1 MSWVKGLDV
10 ILKLVKNIITIDG
23 PSGVGKGTLAF
34 SLAAKLDWNVL
45 DSGLIYRLIGYLF
58 LKEGIDTSEK
68 IVSHINKSKIQLIT
82 NLNEGICEI
91 KLNDKVLGKELRN
104 ENIASKASELAKEE
118 EIRNAIIKI
127 QRNAYNP
134 EKGLIADGRD
144 MGTIIFPE
152 AALKVFLQ
160 ASPEV
165 RAERR
170 ANQLK
175 EKGMSVIMHD
185 LLEQIQQRDKE
196 DTNRK
201 ISPLKPADD
210 SLVIDTSNL
219 SIEKVE
225 EKVMEN
231 FKKL

>member
-1 MSWVKGLDV
+1 MVKGLVV

-34 SLAAKLDWNVL
+34 SLAERLGWNVL
-45 DSGLIYRLIGYLF
+45 DSGLLYRLVGYLSFEDGLDTTREIVQF
-58 LKEGIDTSEK
+58 LK
-68 IVSHINKSKIQLIT
+68 KSKIKLIT
-82 NLNEGICEI
+82 NLNESICEI
-91 KLNDKVLGKELRN
+91 ELKDKILGKELRN
-104 ENIASKASELAKEE
+104 ENIASRASELAKEV
-118 EIRNAIIKI
+118 EIRNSIIKI
-127 QRNAYNP
+127 QRDAYDS

-185 LLEQIQQRDKE
+185 LLEQIQQRDEE

-219 SIEKVE
+219 SIKEVE

>member
-1 MSWVKGLDV
+1 M
-10 ILKLVKNIITIDG
+10 KLVKNIITIDG

-34 SLAAKLDWNVL
+34 SLAERLGWNVL
-45 DSGLIYRLIGYLF
+45 DSGLLYRLVGYLS
-58 LKEGIDTSEK
+58 LKDGLKTSIE
-68 IVSHINKSKIQLIT
+68 IVKLLNKSKIKLIT
-82 NLNEGICEI
+82 NLKEGICEI
-91 KLNDKVLGKELRN
+91 ELNEKVLGKELRN
-104 ENIASKASELAKEE
+104 ENIASRASELAKEVK
-118 EIRNAIIKI
+118 IRNAIIKI
-127 QRNAYNP
+127 QRNAYDS

-185 LLEQIQQRDKE
+185 LLKQIQQRDKE
-196 DTNRK
+196 DINRK

-219 SIEKVE
+219 SIEEVE
-225 EKVMEN
+225 EKVMEHY
-231 FKKL
+231 KKL

>member
-1 MSWVKGLDV
+1 M
-10 ILKLVKNIITIDG
+10 KLVKNIITIDG

-34 SLAAKLDWNVL
+34 LLAKRLGWNVL
-45 DSGLIYRLIGYLF
+45 DSGLLYRLVGF
-58 LKEGIDTSEK
+58 LSLKDGLKTTQE
-68 IVSHINKSKIQLIT
+68 IVQFLNKSKIKLIT
-82 NLNEGICEI
+82 NLNESICEI
-91 KLNDKVLGKELRN
+91 ELNDKVIGKELRN
-104 ENIASKASELAKEE
+104 ENIASKAAELAKEG
-118 EIRNAIIKI
+118 EIRSSIIKI
-127 QRNAYNP
+127 QRDAYDP
-134 EKGLIADGRD
+134 EIGLIADGRD

-152 AALKVFLQ
+152 SSLKVFLQ

-185 LLEQIQQRDKE
+185 LLEQIQQRDEE

-219 SIEKVE
+219 SIKEVE

>member
-1 MSWVKGLDV
+1 MDV
-10 ILKLVKNIITIDG
+10 TLKLVKNIITIDG
-23 PSGVGKGTLAF
+23 PGGVGKGTLAF
-34 SLAAKLDWNVL
+34 SLAKKLNWNVL
-45 DSGLIYRLIGYLF
+45 DSGLIYRLIGYMF
-58 LKEGIDTSEK
+58 LKEGIDTSKK
-68 IVSHINKSKIQLIT
+68 IISYINKSKIQLIT
-82 NLNEGICEI
+82 NLNAGICEI
-91 KLNDKVLGKELRN
+91 ELNDKVLGEELRN
-104 ENIASKASELAKEE
+104 ENIASKASKFAKEK
-118 EIRNAIIKI
+118 EIRNVIIKI
-127 QRNAYNP
+127 QRNAYDSK
-134 EKGLIADGRD
+134 KGLIADGRD

-152 AALKVFLQ
+152 AALKVYLQ

-175 EKGMSVIMHD
+175 ERGMSVIMHD
-185 LLEQIQQRDKE
+185 LLKQIQQRDEE
-196 DTNRK
+196 DINRK

-219 SIEKVE
+219 SIKEVE

>member
-1 MSWVKGLDV
+1 MDV
-10 ILKLVKNIITIDG
+10 TLKLVKNIITIDG
-23 PSGVGKGTLAF
+23 PGGVGKGTLAF
-34 SLAAKLDWNVL
+34 SLAKKLNWNVL
-45 DSGLIYRLIGYLF
+45 DSGLIYRLIGYLY
-58 LKEGIDTSEK
+58 LKEGIDTSKK
-68 IVSHINKSKIQLIT
+68 IISYINKSKIQLIT
-82 NLNEGICEI
+82 NLNAGICEI
-91 KLNDKVLGKELRN
+91 ELNDKVLGKELRN
-104 ENIASKASELAKEE
+104 EKIAASASELAKDE
-118 EIRNAIIKI
+118 EIRNAIFNI
-127 QRNAYNP
+127 QRNAYDP

-160 ASPEV
+160 ASPQV

-185 LLEQIQQRDKE
+185 LLKQIQQRDEE
-196 DTNRK
+196 DINRK

-219 SIEKVE
+219 SIEEVE
-225 EKVMEN
+225 KRVMEN

>member
-1 MSWVKGLDV
+1 M
-10 ILKLVKNIITIDG
+10 KLLKNIITIDG

-34 SLAAKLDWNVL
+34 SLAERLGWNVL
-45 DSGLIYRLIGYLF
+45 DSGLLYRLVGHLSFKDGLETTQEIVKF
-58 LKEGIDTSEK
+58 LE
-68 IVSHINKSKIQLIT
+68 NSKIELIT
-82 NLNEGICEI
+82 NLSESICEI
-91 KLNDKVLGKELRN
+91 ELNDKILGKELRN
-104 ENIASKASELAKEE
+104 ENIASRASELAKEA

-127 QRNAYNP
+127 QRDAYVF

-185 LLEQIQQRDKE
+185 LLEQIQQRDEE
-196 DTNRK
+196 DINRK

-219 SIEKVE
+219 SIEEVE
-225 EKVMEN
+225 KKVMEN
-231 FKKL
+231 FKRL

>member
-1 MSWVKGLDV
+1 M
-10 ILKLVKNIITIDG
+10 KLVKNIITIDG

-34 SLAAKLDWNVL
+34 SLAVRLKWNVL
-45 DSGLIYRLIGYLF
+45 DSGLLYRLIGYLSFREGLETKQEIVHF
-58 LKEGIDTSEK
+58 L
-68 IVSHINKSKIQLIT
+68 NKSKLKLIT
-82 NLNEGICEI
+82 NLIEGTCEI
-91 KLNDKVLGKELRN
+91 ELNDKVLGKELRN

-118 EIRNAIIKI
+118 EIRKAIINI
-127 QRNAYNP
+127 QRNAYDP
-134 EKGLIADGRD
+134 KKGLIADGRD

-152 AALKVFLQ
+152 AVLKVFLQ

-175 EKGMSVIMHD
+175 ERGMSVIMHA
-185 LLEQIQQRDKE
+185 LLELIRQRDKE
-196 DTNRK
+196 DINRK
-201 ISPLKPADD
+201 ISPLKPAED
-210 SLVIDTSNL
+210 SLIIDTSNL
-219 SIEKVE
+219 SIKEVE

>member
-1 MSWVKGLDV
+1 MKF
-10 ILKLVKNIITIDG
+10 VKNIITIDG

-34 SLAAKLDWNVL
+34 SLAERLGWNVL
-45 DSGLIYRLIGYLF
+45 DSGLLYRLVGYLSFKYGLEITQEIVQF
-58 LKEGIDTSEK
+58 LRD
-68 IVSHINKSKIQLIT
+68 SKIKLIT

-91 KLNDKVLGKELRN
+91 ELNGKILGRELRN
-104 ENIASKASELAKEE
+104 EEIASRASELAKEE

-127 QRNAYNP
+127 QRDAYDS

-152 AALKVFLQ
+152 AALKVFLK

-185 LLEQIQQRDKE
+185 LLEQIQQRDEE
-196 DTNRK
+196 DINRK
-201 ISPLKPADD
+201 LSPLKPADD

-219 SIEKVE
+219 SIKEVE
-225 EKVMEN
+225 QKVMEN

>member
-1 MSWVKGLDV
+1 MDV
-10 ILKLVKNIITIDG
+10 TLKLVKNIITIDG
-23 PSGVGKGTLAF
+23 PGGVGKGTLAF
-34 SLAAKLDWNVL
+34 SLAKKLNWNVL
-45 DSGLIYRLIGYLF
+45 DSGLIYRLIGYLY
-58 LKEGIDTSEK
+58 LKEGIDTSKK
-68 IVSHINKSKIQLIT
+68 IISYINKSKIQLIT
-82 NLNEGICEI
+82 NLNAGICEI
-91 KLNDKVLGKELRN
+91 ELNDKVLGKELRN
-104 ENIASKASELAKEE
+104 ENIASKASKFAKEK
-118 EIRNAIIKI
+118 EIRNVIIKI
-127 QRNAYNP
+127 QRNAYDP
-134 EKGLIADGRD
+134 KKGLIADGRD

-152 AALKVFLQ
+152 AALKVYLQ

-175 EKGMSVIMHD
+175 ERGMSVIMHD
-185 LLEQIQQRDKE
+185 LLNQIQQRDEE
-196 DTNRK
+196 DINRK

-219 SIEKVE
+219 SIKEVE

>member
-1 MSWVKGLDV
+1 M
-10 ILKLVKNIITIDG
+10 KLVRNLITIDG

-34 SLAAKLDWNVL
+34 LLAEKLEWNVL
-45 DSGLIYRLIGYLF
+45 DSGLLYRLVGYLS
-58 LKEGIDTSEK
+58 LKERLETVRE
-68 IVSHINKSKIQLIT
+68 IVLFLNKSKIHLIT
-82 NLNEGICEI
+82 NLNEGTCEI

-104 ENIASKASELAKEE
+104 ENIASIASEIAKDTKV
-118 EIRNAIIKI
+118 RNAIIKI
-127 QRNAYNP
+127 QRNAYDP
-134 EKGLIADGRD
+134 KKGLIADGRD
-144 MGTIIFPE
+144 MGTVIFPN

-185 LLEQIQQRDKE
+185 LLEQIQQRDEE
-196 DTNRK
+196 DMNRK

-210 SLVIDTSNL
+210 SLIIDTSYL
-219 SIEKVE
+219 SIKEVKEKVL
-225 EKVMEN
+225 EN

>member
-1 MSWVKGLDV
+1 
-10 ILKLVKNIITIDG
+10 LKLVKNIITIDG

-34 SLAAKLDWNVL
+34 SLAERLGWNVL
-45 DSGLIYRLIGYLF
+45 DSGLLYRLVGYLSF
-58 LKEGIDTSEK
+58 RYGLETTQE
-68 IVSHINKSKIQLIT
+68 IVQLLNKSKIKLIT
-82 NLNEGICEI
+82 NFDEGICEI
-91 KLNDKVLGKELRN
+91 ELNEKVLGKELRN
-104 ENIASKASELAKEE
+104 ENIASRAAELAKEA
-118 EIRNAIIKI
+118 EIRDSIIKI
-127 QRNAYNP
+127 QRNAYDR

-170 ANQLK
+170 SNQLK

-185 LLEQIQQRDKE
+185 LLEQIQRRDKE
-196 DTNRK
+196 DINRK

-219 SIEKVE
+219 SIKEVE
-225 EKVMEN
+225 EKVIEN

>member
-1 MSWVKGLDV
+1 M
-10 ILKLVKNIITIDG
+10 KLVKNIITIDG

-34 SLAAKLDWNVL
+34 SLAERLEWNVL
-45 DSGLIYRLIGYLF
+45 DSGLLYRLVGYLSSNEGLETSQEIVQF
-58 LKEGIDTSEK
+58 LK
-68 IVSHINKSKIQLIT
+68 KSKIKLIT
-82 NLNEGICEI
+82 NLNESICEI
-91 KLNDKVLGKELRN
+91 ELNDKILGKDLRN
-104 ENIASKASELAKEE
+104 ENIASRASELAKET

-127 QRNAYNP
+127 QRDAYDS

-185 LLEQIQQRDKE
+185 LLEQIQQRDEE
-196 DTNRK
+196 DINRK

-210 SLVIDTSNL
+210 SLLIDTSNL
-219 SIEKVE
+219 SIREVE

-231 FKKL
+231 FRKL

>member
-1 MSWVKGLDV
+1 MDV
-10 ILKLVKNIITIDG
+10 TLKLDKNIITIDG

-34 SLAAKLDWNVL
+34 SLAKKLNWNVL

-58 LKEGIDTSEK
+58 LKEGIDTSKK
-68 IVSHINKSKIQLIT
+68 IISYINKSKIQLIT

-91 KLNDKVLGKELRN
+91 ELNEKVLGKELRN
-104 ENIASKASELAKEE
+104 ENIASKASELAKEK

-127 QRNAYNP
+127 QRNAYDP

-152 AALKVFLQ
+152 AILKVFLQ

-185 LLEQIQQRDKE
+185 LLKQIQQRDEE
-196 DTNRK
+196 DINRK

-219 SIEKVE
+219 SIKEVE
-225 EKVMEN
+225 EKVTEN

>member
-1 MSWVKGLDV
+1 M
-10 ILKLVKNIITIDG
+10 KLVRNIITIDG

-34 SLAAKLDWNVL
+34 SLAERLEWNVL
-45 DSGLIYRLIGYLF
+45 DSGLLYRLVGYLSLEEQLESSQEIVLF
-58 LKEGIDTSEK
+58 LNEANIKLT
-68 IVSHINKSKIQLIT
+68 T
-82 NLNEGICEI
+82 NLNESICEI
-91 KLNDKVLGKELRN
+91 ELNEQVLGKELRN
-104 ENIASKASELAKEE
+104 ENIASRASELAKEE
-118 EIRNAIIKI
+118 EIRTAIIKL
-127 QRNAYNP
+127 QRNAYVP

-160 ASPEV
+160 ASPQV

-185 LLEQIQQRDKE
+185 LLKQIQQRDEE
-196 DTNRK
+196 DTNRM
-201 ISPLKPADD
+201 ISPLKPAED

-219 SIEKVE
+219 SIEEVE
-225 EKVMEN
+225 ERVIEN

>member
-1 MSWVKGLDV
+1 M
-10 ILKLVKNIITIDG
+10 KLVKNIITIDG

-34 SLAAKLDWNVL
+34 SLAKKLDWHVL
-45 DSGLIYRLIGYLF
+45 DSGLLYRLIGYLS
-58 LKEGIDTSEK
+58 LIKEIKTSRE
-68 IVSHINKSKIQLIT
+68 IVFFINKSEIQLIT
-82 NLNEGICEI
+82 NLKEGICEI
-91 KLNDKVLGKELRN
+91 ELNDNVLGKELRN
-104 ENIASKASELAKEE
+104 ENIASRASELAKEE

-127 QRNAYNP
+127 QRNAYDP
-134 EKGLIADGRD
+134 KKGLIADGRD

-175 EKGMSVIMHD
+175 EKGMSVMMHD
-185 LLEQIQQRDKE
+185 LLKQIQQRDEE
-196 DTNRK
+196 DINRK

-219 SIEKVE
+219 SIEEVE
-225 EKVMEN
+225 KKVMEN
-231 FKKL
+231 FKRL

>member
-1 MSWVKGLDV
+1 M
-10 ILKLVKNIITIDG
+10 KLVKNIITIDG

-34 SLAAKLDWNVL
+34 LLAERLGWNVL
-45 DSGLIYRLIGYLF
+45 DSGLLYRLVGYLSF
-58 LKEGIDTSEK
+58 KEGLDTTQE
-68 IVSHINKSKIQLIT
+68 IIQFLNKSKIKLIS

-91 KLNDKVLGKELRN
+91 ELNEKILGNELRN
-104 ENIASKASELAKEE
+104 ENIASRAAELAKEE

-127 QRNAYNP
+127 QRDAYDY
-134 EKGLIADGRD
+134 KRGLIADGRD

-185 LLEQIQQRDKE
+185 LLKQIQQRDEE
-196 DTNRK
+196 DLNRK

-219 SIEKVE
+219 GIKEVEKR
-225 EKVMEN
+225 VMDY

>member
-1 MSWVKGLDV
+1 MVKNLDV
-10 ILKLVKNIITIDG
+10 ILKLVRNLITIDG

-34 SLAAKLDWNVL
+34 SLAKSLGWNVL
-45 DSGLIYRLIGYLF
+45 DSGLLYRLVGYLSLEERLESSQEIVLF
-58 LKEGIDTSEK
+58 L
-68 IVSHINKSKIQLIT
+68 NKSKIQLLT
-82 NLNEGICEI
+82 NFKEGICEI
-91 KLNDKVLGKELRN
+91 ELNEKVLGEELRN
-104 ENIASKASELAKEE
+104 ENIASRASELAKEA

-127 QRNAYNP
+127 QRNAYDP

-144 MGTIIFPE
+144 MGTIIFPD
-152 AALKVFLQ
+152 ATLKVFLQ
-160 ASPEV
+160 ASPKV

-185 LLEQIQQRDKE
+185 LLKQIQQRDEE

-210 SLVIDTSNL
+210 SLVIDTSKL
-219 SIEKVE
+219 SIKEVE
-225 EKVMEN
+225 QKVMEN

>member
-1 MSWVKGLDV
+1 M
-10 ILKLVKNIITIDG
+10 KLAKNIITIDG

-34 SLAAKLDWNVL
+34 LLAEKLGWNVL
-45 DSGLIYRLIGYLF
+45 DSGLLYRLIGYLS
-58 LKEGIDTSEK
+58 LIEEIKTSKE
-68 IVSHINKSKIQLIT
+68 IVFFINESKIQLVT
-82 NLNEGICEI
+82 NLYEGTCEI
-91 KLNDKVLGKELRN
+91 ELNDKVLGKELRN
-104 ENIASKASELAKEE
+104 ENIASRASELAKEE
-118 EIRNAIIKI
+118 AIRNAIIKI
-127 QRNAYNP
+127 QRNAYDP
-134 EKGLIADGRD
+134 KKGLIADGRD

-152 AALKVFLQ
+152 AALKVFLK

-185 LLEQIQQRDKE
+185 LLKQIQQRDEE
-196 DTNRK
+196 DMNRK

-210 SLVIDTSNL
+210 SLVIDTSIL
-219 SIEKVE
+219 SIKEVE
-225 EKVMEN
+225 ERVMEN

>member
-1 MSWVKGLDV
+1 M
-10 ILKLVKNIITIDG
+10 KLVKNIITIDG

-34 SLAAKLDWNVL
+34 SLAERLGWNVL
-45 DSGLIYRLIGYLF
+45 DSGLLYRLVGYLSFKDGLETIQEIVKF
-58 LKEGIDTSEK
+58 LE
-68 IVSHINKSKIQLIT
+68 NSKIKLIT
-82 NLNEGICEI
+82 NLSESICEI
-91 KLNDKVLGKELRN
+91 ELNDKILGKELRN
-104 ENIASKASELAKEE
+104 ENIASRASELAKEA

-127 QRNAYNP
+127 QRDAYAP

-196 DTNRK
+196 DINRK
-201 ISPLKPADD
+201 LSPLKPADD

-219 SIEKVE
+219 SIKEVE

-231 FKKL
+231 FKKI

>member
-1 MSWVKGLDV
+1 
-10 ILKLVKNIITIDG
+10 LKLVKNIITIDG

-34 SLAAKLDWNVL
+34 SLAERLGWNVL
-45 DSGLIYRLIGYLF
+45 DSGLLYRLVGYLSIREGLETTEEIVHF
-58 LKEGIDTSEK
+58 L
-68 IVSHINKSKIQLIT
+68 NKSKIKLIT
-82 NLNEGICEI
+82 NLNEGTCEI
-91 KLNDKVLGKELRN
+91 ALNDRILGKELRN
-104 ENIASKASELAKEE
+104 ENIASKAAELAKEE
-118 EIRNAIIKI
+118 EIRNSIINI
-127 QRNAYNP
+127 QRDAYDFK
-134 EKGLIADGRD
+134 KGLIADGRD

-185 LLEQIQQRDKE
+185 LLEQIQQRDEE

-219 SIEKVE
+219 SIKAVE

-231 FKKL
+231 FKKI

>member
-1 MSWVKGLDV
+1 M
-10 ILKLVKNIITIDG
+10 KLVKNIITIDG

-34 SLAAKLDWNVL
+34 SLAERLGWNVL
-45 DSGLIYRLIGYLF
+45 DSGLLYRLVGHLSFKDGLETTQEIVKF
-58 LKEGIDTSEK
+58 LE
-68 IVSHINKSKIQLIT
+68 NSKIKLIT
-82 NLNEGICEI
+82 NLSESICEI
-91 KLNDKVLGKELRN
+91 ELNDKILGKELRN
-104 ENIASKASELAKEE
+104 ENIASRASELAKEA

-127 QRNAYNP
+127 QRDAYVF

-185 LLEQIQQRDKE
+185 LLEQIQQRDEE
-196 DTNRK
+196 DINRK

-219 SIEKVE
+219 SIEEVE
-225 EKVMEN
+225 KKVMEN
-231 FKKL
+231 FKRL

>member
-1 MSWVKGLDV
+1 MVKGLVV

-34 SLAAKLDWNVL
+34 SLAERLGWNVL
-45 DSGLIYRLIGYLF
+45 DSGLLYRLVGYLSFREGLDTTREIVQF
-58 LKEGIDTSEK
+58 LK
-68 IVSHINKSKIQLIT
+68 KSKIKLIT
-82 NLNEGICEI
+82 NLNESICEI
-91 KLNDKVLGKELRN
+91 ELNDKILGKELRN
-104 ENIASKASELAKEE
+104 ENIASRASELAKEV
-118 EIRNAIIKI
+118 EIRNSIIKI
-127 QRNAYNP
+127 QTDAYDS

-152 AALKVFLQ
+152 AVLKVFLQ

-185 LLEQIQQRDKE
+185 LLKQIQQRDEE
-196 DTNRK
+196 DINRK
-201 ISPLKPADD
+201 LSPLKPADD
-210 SLVIDTSNL
+210 SLVIDTSHL
-219 SIEKVE
+219 SIKEVE
-225 EKVMEN
+225 QKVMEH

>member
-1 MSWVKGLDV
+1 M
-10 ILKLVKNIITIDG
+10 KLVRNIITIDG

-34 SLAAKLDWNVL
+34 SLAEKLNWNVL
-45 DSGLIYRLIGYLF
+45 DSGLLYRLIGYLSLEERVETTDEIVLF
-58 LKEGIDTSEK
+58 LE
-68 IVSHINKSKIQLIT
+68 KSKIQLLT
-82 NLNEGICEI
+82 NFEEGICEI

-104 ENIASKASELAKEE
+104 ENIASRASELAKEE

-127 QRNAYNP
+127 QRSAYDSK
-134 EKGLIADGRD
+134 KGLIADGRD

-152 AALKVFLQ
+152 AVLKIFLQ

-185 LLEQIQQRDKE
+185 LLELIQQRDEE
-196 DTNRK
+196 DINRK

-210 SLVIDTSNL
+210 SLIIDTSNL
-219 SIEKVE
+219 SIQEVE
-225 EKVMEN
+225 EKVMERY
-231 FKKL
+231 KKL

>member
-1 MSWVKGLDV
+1 MVKGLVV

-34 SLAAKLDWNVL
+34 SLAERLGWNVL
-45 DSGLIYRLIGYLF
+45 DSGLLYRLVGYLSFEDGLDTTREIVQF
-58 LKEGIDTSEK
+58 LK
-68 IVSHINKSKIQLIT
+68 KSKIKLIT
-82 NLNEGICEI
+82 NLDESICEI
-91 KLNDKVLGKELRN
+91 ELNDKILGKELRN
-104 ENIASKASELAKEE
+104 ENIASRASELAKEV
-118 EIRNAIIKI
+118 EIRNSIIKI
-127 QRNAYNP
+127 QRDAYDS

-152 AALKVFLQ
+152 AVLKVFLQ

-185 LLEQIQQRDKE
+185 LLEQIQQRDEE
-196 DTNRK
+196 DTNRT
-201 ISPLKPADD
+201 ISPLKPAED

-219 SIEKVE
+219 SIEEVE
-225 EKVMEN
+225 KKVMEN

>member
-1 MSWVKGLDV
+1 MVKNLDV
-10 ILKLVKNIITIDG
+10 ILKLVRNLITIDG

-34 SLAAKLDWNVL
+34 SLAKSLGWNVL
-45 DSGLIYRLIGYLF
+45 DSGLLYRLVGYLSLEEKLKSSQEIVLF
-58 LKEGIDTSEK
+58 L
-68 IVSHINKSKIQLIT
+68 NKSKIQLLT
-82 NLNEGICEI
+82 NFKEGICEI
-91 KLNDKVLGKELRN
+91 ELNEKVLGKELRN
-104 ENIASKASELAKEE
+104 ENIASRASELAKEA

-127 QRNAYNP
+127 QRNAYDP

-144 MGTIIFPE
+144 MGTIIFPD

-160 ASPEV
+160 ASPKV

-185 LLEQIQQRDKE
+185 LLKQIQQRDEE

-219 SIEKVE
+219 SIKEVE
-225 EKVMEN
+225 QKVMEN

>member
-1 MSWVKGLDV
+1 M
-10 ILKLVKNIITIDG
+10 KLVKNIITIDG

-34 SLAAKLDWNVL
+34 SLAGRLGWNVL
-45 DSGLIYRLIGYLF
+45 DSGLLYRLVGYLSFKDELETTQKIVQF
-58 LKEGIDTSEK
+58 LK
-68 IVSHINKSKIQLIT
+68 KSKIKLIT
-82 NLNEGICEI
+82 NLNESICEI
-91 KLNDKVLGKELRN
+91 ELNDKILGKELRN
-104 ENIASKASELAKEE
+104 ENIASIASELAKEA

-127 QRNAYNP
+127 QRNAYDP
-134 EKGLIADGRD
+134 KKGLIADGRD

-185 LLEQIQQRDKE
+185 LLEQIQQRDEE

-219 SIEKVE
+219 SIKEVE
-225 EKVMEN
+225 QKVMEN